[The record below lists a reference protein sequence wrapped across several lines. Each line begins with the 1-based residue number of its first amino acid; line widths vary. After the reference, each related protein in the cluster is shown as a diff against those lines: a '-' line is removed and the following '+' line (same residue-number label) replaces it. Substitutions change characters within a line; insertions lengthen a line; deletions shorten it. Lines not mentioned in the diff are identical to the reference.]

1 MAHGKAGSHS
11 SACHIFK
18 PNWRALQ
25 PSRLLQAMGSTMTP
39 LRPRPE
45 DRSRGSC
52 AAVDGPHPEP
62 ACFRS
67 EGFAEDLH
75 ESVQAGPTP
84 VLTTATLREW
94 LSGNPAAWR
103 GAQPA
108 LGVAFAALLG
118 LVGR

>member
-11 SACHIFK
+11 SACHIFR
-18 PNWRALQ
+18 PHWQAFQ
-25 PSRLLQAMGSTMTP
+25 PYRLLQAMGSTMTAH
-39 LRPRPE
+39 RPRPE

-52 AAVDGPHPEP
+52 AAVDRPHREP

-75 ESVQAGPTP
+75 ESVQAGAAPAT
-84 VLTTATLREW
+84 TTATLREW
-94 LSGNPAAWR
+94 LSGTPEALR

-108 LGVAFAALLG
+108 LGVAFAALFG